1 MAGVRQ
7 PCHTW
12 FLVTTSFS
20 GLPAGISTQPEEIGL
35 KEARVHHSVAP
46 SLSTCAFER
55 YYNRLRRLLLAR
67 TVFECIG
74 VRGEEE
80 EEEEEEEKEEEGLYL
95 RIETRKRV
103 QTDVT
108 GGGSEGAKPALHRA
122 LCLLLHST
130 GSSLCLL
137 LTRLVNK
144 PPFPPP
150 PPSSHTLVF

>member
-1 MAGVRQ
+1 M
-7 PCHTW
+7 
-12 FLVTTSFS
+12 
-20 GLPAGISTQPEEIGL
+20 
-35 KEARVHHSVAP
+35 HHSVAP

-103 QTDVT
+103 QTNEAKSKRRRASPTKTT
-108 GGGSEGAKPALHRA
+108 GRRDNIPARGG
-122 LCLLLHST
+122 
-130 GSSLCLL
+130 
-137 LTRLVNK
+137 TR
-144 PPFPPP
+144 
-150 PPSSHTLVF
+150 